1 MTANSRGGRGKAP
14 DATASKCGDARV
26 LLMGLIDGELSDQ
39 ETRQVEDHLAVCPA
53 CRGELETYQRLGHA
67 ADALRTEELP
77 VSTDQAWER
86 IYDRL
91 TRSAGWLLLW
101 VGITLM
107 SAWGLWA
114 LGADYLSDAEIP
126 LMMRVGVGTFTLGA
140 LLLLV
145 NILRERLYRRKT
157 ERYDEVV
164 R

>member
-1 MTANSRGGRGKAP
+1 MTANSRGGQGTP
-14 DATASKCGDARV
+14 EGTVPKCADARI
-26 LLMGLIDGELSDQ
+26 LLMGLIDGELSAE

-53 CRGELETYQRLGHA
+53 CRGELETYQRLGNA
-67 ADALRTEELP
+67 ADSLRMEELP

-91 TRSAGWLLLW
+91 SRSAGWLLLW

-107 SAWGLWA
+107 AAWGLWG
-114 LGADYLSDAEIP
+114 LGAEYLTNAEIP
-126 LMMRVGVGTFTLGA
+126 LMMRVGVGAFTLGA